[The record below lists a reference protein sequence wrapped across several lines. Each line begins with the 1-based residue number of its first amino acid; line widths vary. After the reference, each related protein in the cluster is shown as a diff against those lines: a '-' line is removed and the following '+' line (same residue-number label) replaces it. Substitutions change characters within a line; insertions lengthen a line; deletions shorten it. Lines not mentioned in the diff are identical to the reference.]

1 MANPQ
6 GRDPQGRHLSRPH
19 DFSDRR
25 IAGGARPA
33 ALGVTPGSGLAVRPC
48 QTRQRLAPGVTP
60 GVAPGS
66 DLQVCDALV
75 VEHLPFAAKV
85 AANFARRTGHPKEDL
100 EQLAAIGLIKASR
113 RYDDKRLN
121 NSKSNFI
128 AYARP
133 FVNGEITH
141 YLRDKGFL
149 ISVPGRWRELH
160 VRGQK
165 LIRAGICVKKIPEQ
179 LGITPIRWA
188 EIVEACAVRV
198 VAMNHMAE
206 EED

>member
-1 MANPQ
+1 MTNPK
-6 GRDPQGRHLSRPH
+6 GHDPEGRHLPRPH
-19 DFSDRR
+19 DSPELPVSGR
-25 IAGGARPA
+25 ARPVA
-33 ALGVTPGSGLAVRPC
+33 PGVTPGSGLAVRPC
-48 QTRQRLAPGVTP
+48 QSRQR
-60 GVAPGS
+60 VAPGS
-66 DLQVCDALV
+66 DLRVCDALV

-85 AANFARRTGHPKEDL
+85 AANFARRTGHPREDL

-113 RYDDKRLN
+113 RYDDKRIN

-149 ISVPGRWRELH
+149 ITVPGRWRELH

-165 LIRAGICVKKIPEQ
+165 LIREGTRAEKIPEL

-198 VAMNHMAE
+198 VAMNHMADE
-206 EED
+206 EEL

>member
-1 MANPQ
+1 MTKPEGCDPQ
-6 GRDPQGRHLSRPH
+6 GRDPKGRHLPRPH
-19 DFSDRR
+19 DSSALLSSGR
-25 IAGGARPA
+25 ARPVA
-33 ALGVTPGSGLAVRPC
+33 PGVTPGSGLSVRPC
-48 QTRQRLAPGVTP
+48 QTRQR
-60 GVAPGS
+60 VAPGS

-85 AANFARRTGHPKEDL
+85 AANYARRTGHPKEDL

-113 RYDDKRLN
+113 RYDDKRIN

-149 ISVPGRWRELH
+149 ITVPGRWRELH

-165 LIRAGICVKKIPEQ
+165 LIRAGTRAEKIPEL

-198 VAMNHMAE
+198 VAMNHMAD
-206 EED
+206 EEDL

>member
-1 MANPQ
+1 MTTPQ
-6 GRDPQGRHLSRPH
+6 GRDPEGRDPKGRHLPRPH
-19 DFSDRR
+19 DSSALLSSVR
-25 IAGGARPA
+25 ARPVA
-33 ALGVTPGSGLAVRPC
+33 PGVNPGSGLAVRPC
-48 QTRQRLAPGVTP
+48 QTRQR
-60 GVAPGS
+60 VAPGS

-85 AANFARRTGHPKEDL
+85 AANYARRTGHPKEDL

-113 RYDDKRLN
+113 RYDDKRIN

-165 LIRAGICVKKIPEQ
+165 LIRAGTRAENIPEL

-206 EED
+206 EEEL

>member
-1 MANPQ
+1 MTKPA
-6 GRDPQGRHLSRPH
+6 GRHIPRPR
-19 DFSDRR
+19 DSSELRV
-25 IAGGARPA
+25 AGKARPVA
-33 ALGVTPGSGLAVRPC
+33 PGSGVRTTGLAVRPC
-48 QTRQRLAPGVTP
+48 QKRQRSA
-60 GVAPGS
+60 
-66 DLQVCDALV
+66 LQLSDALV

-85 AANFARRTGHPKEDL
+85 AANFARRTGHPREDL

-113 RYDDKRLN
+113 RYDDKRIN

-149 ISVPGRWRELH
+149 ITVPGRWRELH

-165 LIRAGICVKKIPEQ
+165 LIRAGTRAEKIPEL
-179 LGITPIRWA
+179 LGVTPIRWA

-198 VAMNHMAE
+198 VAMPPLSE
-206 EED
+206 EEL

>member
-1 MANPQ
+1 MTKPV
-6 GRDPQGRHLSRPH
+6 GRHLPRPH
-19 DFSDRR
+19 DYSALLSSGR
-25 IAGGARPA
+25 ARPVA
-33 ALGVTPGSGLAVRPC
+33 PGVNPGSGLAVRPC
-48 QTRQRLAPGVTP
+48 QTRQR
-60 GVAPGS
+60 VAPGS

-75 VEHLPFAAKV
+75 VQHLPFAAKV
-85 AANFARRTGHPKEDL
+85 AANFARRTGHPREDL

-113 RYDDKRLN
+113 RYDNKRTN

-149 ISVPGRWRELH
+149 ITVPGRWRELH

-165 LIRAGICVKKIPEQ
+165 LIRAGTRVEKIPEL

-188 EIVEACAVRV
+188 EIIEACAVRV

-206 EED
+206 EEEL

>member
-1 MANPQ
+1 MTKPV
-6 GRDPQGRHLSRPH
+6 GRHLPRPH
-19 DFSDRR
+19 DSSELLSSGR
-25 IAGGARPA
+25 ARPVA
-33 ALGVTPGSGLAVRPC
+33 TGSGVRTTGLAVRAC
-48 QTRQRLAPGVTP
+48 QTRQ

-85 AANFARRTGHPKEDL
+85 AANFARRTGHPREDL

-113 RYDDKRLN
+113 RYDDKRIN

-149 ISVPGRWRELH
+149 ITVPGRWRELH

-165 LIRAGICVKKIPEQ
+165 LIRGGTRAEKIPEL

-198 VAMNHMAE
+198 IAMNQIADGE
-206 EED
+206 EL

>member
-1 MANPQ
+1 MTNPQGSEPQ
-6 GRDPQGRHLSRPH
+6 GRDPKGRHLPRPH
-19 DFSDRR
+19 DSPELRVSGR
-25 IAGGARPA
+25 ARPVA
-33 ALGVTPGSGLAVRPC
+33 PGVTPGSGLAVRPC
-48 QTRQRLAPGVTP
+48 QTRQR
-60 GVAPGS
+60 VAPGS

-85 AANFARRTGHPKEDL
+85 AANYARRTGHPREDL

-113 RYDDKRLN
+113 RYDDKRIN

-149 ISVPGRWRELH
+149 ITVPGRWRELH

-165 LIRAGICVKKIPEQ
+165 LIRAGTRAENIPEL

-206 EED
+206 EEEL

>member
-1 MANPQ
+1 MTIPM
-6 GRDPQGRHLSRPH
+6 GRDPEGRDPKGRHLPRPH
-19 DFSDRR
+19 DSPELR
-25 IAGGARPA
+25 ISGRARLV
-33 ALGVTPGSGLAVRPC
+33 ALGSGLVVRPC
-48 QTRQRLAPGVTP
+48 QTRQRSA
-60 GVAPGS
+60 
-66 DLQVCDALV
+66 LQLCDALV

-85 AANFARRTGHPKEDL
+85 AANFARRTGHPREDL

-113 RYDDKRLN
+113 RYDDKRIN

-149 ISVPGRWRELH
+149 ITVPGRWRELH

-165 LIRAGICVKKIPEQ
+165 LIRAGTRAEKIPEL
-179 LGITPIRWA
+179 LGITTERWA

-198 VAMNHMAE
+198 IAMNHMAE
-206 EED
+206 EEDS

>member
-1 MANPQ
+1 MTKPV
-6 GRDPQGRHLSRPH
+6 GRHLPRPH
-19 DFSDRR
+19 DSPELPVSGRT
-25 IAGGARPA
+25 GHS
-33 ALGVTPGSGLAVRPC
+33 GVPLAVRPC
-48 QTRQRLAPGVTP
+48 QTRQR
-60 GVAPGS
+60 VAPGS

-85 AANFARRTGHPKEDL
+85 AANYARRTGHPKEDL

-113 RYDDKRLN
+113 RYDDKRIN

-149 ISVPGRWRELH
+149 ITVPGRWRELH

-165 LIRAGICVKKIPEQ
+165 LIRAGTRAENIPEL

-206 EED
+206 EEEL